1 MDCCDTFTG
10 ECNQGHNCP
19 VRALH
24 AANHDVFPL
33 RTGEGL
39 KCPPRQSIRAQ
50 TATDFV
56 AFETANSDGSSQ
68 HSTEVWELTPLG
80 WAVLAA
86 LIAGLVF
93 AAYYFFLKP

>member
-1 MDCCDTFTG
+1 MNCCDTFTG
-10 ECNQGHNCP
+10 ECNQRRNFP
-19 VRALH
+19 ARALP
-24 AANHDVFPL
+24 AANLDVFPL

-39 KCPPRQSIRAQ
+39 KCPPRKSIQAQ
-50 TATDFV
+50 AATDFV

-68 HSTEVWELTPLG
+68 HSTEVWELTLLG